1 MWLAFETGTIFFIY
15 PETKGP
21 SLEEVAVVMEG
32 DKAKVEVIE
41 VGGIPG
47 KGGSGVR
54 EVEKA

>member
-1 MWLAFETGTIFFIY
+1 MAFETTTIFLLY

-21 SLEEVAVVMEG
+21 SLEEIAVVMEG
-32 DKAKVEVIE
+32 DKANVEVIE
-41 VGGIPG
+41 IGATAG